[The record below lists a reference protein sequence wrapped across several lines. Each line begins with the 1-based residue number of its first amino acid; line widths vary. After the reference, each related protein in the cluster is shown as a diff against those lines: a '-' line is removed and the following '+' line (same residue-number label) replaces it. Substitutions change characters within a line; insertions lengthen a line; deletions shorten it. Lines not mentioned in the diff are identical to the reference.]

1 MKSLRKL
8 LYIIPLTGMM
18 VTSCMDVEN
27 IEIDHIGGYATMN
40 NAESEAYYANL
51 RAYKATAWNYNRPV
65 AFGWYSNWA
74 PAGAYRRGYLSAM
87 PDSMDFV
94 SMWSGAPGRY
104 EITPEQKADKEF
116 VQKVKGTKLLQVS
129 LLSYLGKG
137 ATPITDNCIQNFYFS
152 FIQFHILVCH
162 FPVSCS

>member
-51 RAYKATAWNYNRPV
+51 RA
-65 AFGWYSNWA
+65 
-74 PAGAYRRGYLSAM
+74 
-87 PDSMDFV
+87 
-94 SMWSGAPGRY
+94 
-104 EITPEQKADKEF
+104 
-116 VQKVKGTKLLQVS
+116 
-129 LLSYLGKG
+129 
-137 ATPITDNCIQNFYFS
+137 
-152 FIQFHILVCH
+152 
-162 FPVSCS
+162 

>member
-1 MKSLRKL
+1 
-8 LYIIPLTGMM
+8 
-18 VTSCMDVEN
+18 
-27 IEIDHIGGYATMN
+27 
-40 NAESEAYYANL
+40 
-51 RAYKATAWNYNRPV
+51 
-65 AFGWYSNWA
+65 
-74 PAGAYRRGYLSAM
+74 M

-137 ATPITDNCIQNFYFS
+137 TTPNSVYLEVEKQAEEEGWSAAQLETAKKQAVGNIGDLKVSLKVKTIMHVWRSLPKLCV
-152 FIQFHILVCH
+152 ILCMQTNGTVMM
-162 FPVSCS
+162 

>member
-51 RAYKATAWNYNRPV
+51 RAYKATAWNYNR
-65 AFGWYSNWA
+65 FSHYQK
-74 PAGAYRRGYLSAM
+74 LSEK
-87 PDSMDFV
+87 
-94 SMWSGAPGRY
+94 Y
-104 EITPEQKADKEF
+104 KC
-116 VQKVKGTKLLQVS
+116 VS
-129 LLSYLGKG
+129 LTSY
-137 ATPITDNCIQNFYFS
+137 IFRRVFYTYFFDYSFS
-152 FIQFHILVCH
+152 FL
-162 FPVSCS
+162 

>member
-65 AFGWYSNWA
+65 AFDGI
-74 PAGAYRRGYLSAM
+74 PI
-87 PDSMDFV
+87 
-94 SMWSGAPGRY
+94 GR
-104 EITPEQKADKEF
+104 
-116 VQKVKGTKLLQVS
+116 LLELIEEDIS
-129 LLSYLGKG
+129 LLCL
-137 ATPITDNCIQNFYFS
+137 IVW
-152 FIQFHILVCH
+152 ILFQCGVALQD
-162 FPVSCS
+162 V

>member
-1 MKSLRKL
+1 MYHLIQMKNMKSLRKL

-65 AFGWYSNWA
+65 AFDGI
-74 PAGAYRRGYLSAM
+74 PI
-87 PDSMDFV
+87 
-94 SMWSGAPGRY
+94 GR
-104 EITPEQKADKEF
+104 
-116 VQKVKGTKLLQVS
+116 LLELIEEDIS
-129 LLSYLGKG
+129 LLC
-137 ATPITDNCIQNFYFS
+137 PIVW
-152 FIQFHILVCH
+152 ILFLCGVALQDVMKSLRSRRQIKSLCKR
-162 FPVSCS
+162 